1 MVKKA
6 YRIDFQASVSCRPPH
21 YEGTPPTMVSRQES
35 KKRRNRR
42 KNTML
47 RFQKEKWRNQAAT
60 PGIHDFILVLDHLKA
75 GFNIP
80 KIFRSAEAFGA
91 REVHLIN
98 VSAFD
103 PAPAKGAFRK
113 VPAYFHDSFQTCHSQ
128 LRDKGYKLFMLAS
141 DCPTSLYQA
150 GLPAKSAFILG
161 NEGLGISFNPL
172 NYPDI
177 HCLGIPQF
185 GSMESL
191 NVSIA
196 ASIVMYEYVRQQHG

>member
-1 MVKKA
+1 
-6 YRIDFQASVSCRPPH
+6 
-21 YEGTPPTMVSRQES
+21 MVSRQES

-42 KNTML
+42 KNALL
-47 RFQKEKWRNQAAT
+47 RFQKEKWRNQTAT
-60 PGIHDFILVLDHLKA
+60 PGIHEFILVLDQLKA

-98 VSAFD
+98 VAAFD

-113 VPAYFHDSFQTCHSQ
+113 VPAHFHDSFQACHAR
-128 LRDKGYKLFMLAS
+128 LRDQGYKLFMLAA
-141 DCPTSLYQA
+141 DCATPIYQA
-150 GLPAKSAFILG
+150 DLPLKSAFILG
-161 NEGLGISFNPL
+161 NEGLGISFNPT

-177 HCLGIPQF
+177 SCLAIPQF
-185 GSMESL
+185 GSVESL

-196 ASIVMYEYVRQQHG
+196 ASIMMYEYVRQQRD

>member
-1 MVKKA
+1 
-6 YRIDFQASVSCRPPH
+6 
-21 YEGTPPTMVSRQES
+21 MVSRQES

-42 KNTML
+42 KNALL
-47 RFQKEKWRNQAAT
+47 RFQKEKWRNQAAN
-60 PGIHDFILVLDHLKA
+60 PGVHDFILVLDHLKA

-98 VSAFD
+98 VPAFD

-113 VPAYFHDSFQTCHSQ
+113 VPAHFHENFQACHAQ
-128 LRDKGYKLFMLAS
+128 LREQGYSLFRLEPGCA
-141 DCPTSLYQA
+141 TRLHQA
-150 GLPAKSAFILG
+150 NLPSKSAFILG
-161 NEGLGISFNPL
+161 NEGLGISFDPH

-177 HCLGIPQF
+177 RCLGIPQF

-196 ASIVMYEYVRQQHG
+196 ASIVMYEYVRQRSS